1 MNVPEVEQAFAE
13 HLLLLARVP
22 GVRWIPLVLRRVVE
36 GRPLWELAKEAHLAT
51 AAQIDEARHGAET
64 ALDLAGP
71 QAFSFTEGGIVGPWE
86 LVEKRGAG
94 IGGEVWLARN
104 STNPSLGATLR
115 LVPPGTGHDPSRRLR
130 FVERSNPGL
139 EPPHPSI
146 LKVDEADEDFGWLYT
161 ASVGVEARGLSAILA
176 AGPLPEASAIAL
188 GQSLAN
194 SLHCIH
200 DLGVVHGGISPLGVL
215 LVGPRMHLS
224 DFGVGSALLDGPP
237 VGNRPGGRLGQL
249 LFAHPGLVAG
259 DAARGLDARDDLYA
273 LGATLYWAL
282 SRPGDAPAQLGLPWL
297 AEPQVSPGLR
307 IILGRCLSLDPQQT
321 YGSARALLADLARVQ
336 QGAMPGPLVAEESA
350 VRGRRAPTAVP
361 QTPVVPA
368 SLRLRTTTTRPVAPP
383 PEPVPDQA
391 QAEPDPNDALYDHPT
406 DPPDAEAEAEEEEA
420 AAPAGK
426 PRRMRGSSER
436 LRALTK
442 PPAAAKGPEGNGWLA
457 FAASLLLVV
466 GGLVVANVRAQP
478 TGKDAGRAQL
488 LAAEKLLLEEP
499 TRWGDAVLALD
510 AAAPRLKGDPALL
523 AVALAR
529 REDLLERS
537 EAERRAILP
546 AGLDAEPAAVLAV
559 APKLEELARRAH
571 GLPVATLVE
580 LDLARGRE
588 TLDLRT
594 WLDLG
599 TNLLNQG
606 LPAAAVI
613 ATGKSG
619 RAQDKALAE
628 QLAALSF
635 VPGGHY
641 VVLDEKGAPSHAERE
656 PMYVGRTEVTRG
668 EYRRFL
674 AALKKLPDPTVH
686 DDSNGPKAK
695 DHTPT
700 GWDVAPA
707 GDDALPATGVDYW
720 DALAYAAWRGASL
733 PDLGTWLAAAR
744 GRACRRFP
752 WGDGP
757 PSLALANLPGP
768 GGALPGPAPVG
779 CWPGGAGADGALDL
793 VGNVEEWCLVPLGM
807 LDEAPVIGGHAA
819 TPAGEDPMAFK
830 AVKREERTPLR
841 GFRIAQKA
849 PQVGP

>member
-22 GVRWIPLVLRRVVE
+22 GVRWIPLILRRVVE

-104 STNPSLGATLR
+104 STNPSVGATLR
-115 LVPPGTGHDPSRRLR
+115 LVSPGTGHDPSRRLR

-161 ASVGVEARGLSAILA
+161 ASVGIEARGLSSILA
-176 AGPLPEASAIAL
+176 SGPLPEASAIAL

-194 SLHCIH
+194 SLNCIH

-282 SRPGDAPAQLGLPWL
+282 SRPGDAPAALGLPWL

-307 IILGRCLSLDPQQT
+307 TVLGRCLSLDPQQT
-321 YGSARALLADLARVQ
+321 YGSARALLGDLARIQ
-336 QGAMPGPLVAEESA
+336 QGAQPGPLVAEESA
-350 VRGRRAPTAVP
+350 VRGRRAPTAMA
-361 QTPVVPA
+361 QSPVLP
-368 SLRLRTTTTRPVAPP
+368 STLRTTATRSIPIPVEVQ
-383 PEPVPDQA
+383 PE
-391 QAEPDPNDALYDHPT
+391 AEPDPNDALYDHPT
-406 DPPDAEAEAEEEEA
+406 DPPDAVEEEPVEA
-420 AAPAGK
+420 GRPK
-426 PRRMRGSSER
+426 RMRGSSER

-442 PPAAAKGPEGNGWLA
+442 PPPPPQAPPGNGWLA
-457 FAASLLLVV
+457 FAVSLLLVV

-499 TRWGDAVLALD
+499 ARWGDAVQALD
-510 AAAPRLKGDPALL
+510 DAAPLLKNEPALL
-523 AVALAR
+523 GVALAR
-529 REDLLERS
+529 REDLVERS

-580 LDLARGRE
+580 LDLARGHE

-606 LPAAAVI
+606 LPAGAVI

-619 RAQDKALAE
+619 RAQDKELAE
-628 QLAALSF
+628 RLAALAF

-641 VVLDEKGAPSHAERE
+641 VVLDEKGKPSHAERE

-695 DHTPT
+695 DHTPAD
-700 GWDVAPA
+700 WDVAPA

-720 DALAYAAWRGASL
+720 DARAYAAWREATL
-733 PDLGTWLAAAR
+733 PDLETWLAAAR
-744 GRACRRFP
+744 GRSCRRFP
-752 WGDGP
+752 WGEGP
-757 PSLALANLPGP
+757 PTLALANLPSGSGP
-768 GGALPGPAPVG
+768 ALPGPAPVG
-779 CWPGGAGADGALDL
+779 CWPGGAGAGGALDL

-819 TPAGEDPMAFK
+819 TPAGEDPLAFK

-841 GFRIAQKA
+841 GFRIALKA
-849 PQVGP
+849 PLVGP